1 MPAQSHTRVAVYL
14 DFDNMVIS
22 RYDQLHGREA
32 WRHDNA
38 RDHAAGAA
46 GQSDSS
52 PIAAKLTAAR
62 VDVGAIID
70 YASSFGTVALTRAYA
85 DWSVPANAAYKS
97 QLVTRSVGLTQLF
110 PVSGTKNGADIE
122 LVTDAL
128 MDLVQHEDLTHVVI
142 AAGDS
147 DFIPLARRCKQMGRY
162 VVGIGVSGST
172 SRALINACDEFRQ
185 YDKLPGVPSPTP
197 TAAEATSL
205 SESNNSTQKSGKTST
220 ARGASKKATA
230 AKKAEDGSA
239 KSAGTTSGT
248 SSGTSSGASSGK
260 AAKTAAKT
268 TKATDPKAKAASKPD
283 DNDAQPPSR
292 TTLSA
297 AEQEAVDLLRRAVS
311 LAQDRS
317 DDEWLHGG
325 GLKSQMQRM
334 DPGFKEKELGYKSF
348 TDFVQAHPQVVAT
361 RTDGSG
367 HLLLK
372 LAGH

>member
-1 MPAQSHTRVAVYL
+1 MPTQSDTRVAVYL

-38 RDHAAGAA
+38 RDHAAGA
-46 GQSDSS
+46 GQGDAD
-52 PIAAKLTAAR
+52 PIAAKLAAAR
-62 VDVGAIID
+62 IDVGAIID

-97 QLVTRSVGLTQLF
+97 QLVTRSVALTQLF

-122 LVTDAL
+122 LSINAVV
-128 MDLVQHEDLTHVVI
+128 DLVQHEDLTHVVI

-172 SRALINACDEFRQ
+172 SRALINACDEFRS
-185 YDKLPGVPSPTP
+185 YDNLPGVRQLTP
-197 TAAEATSL
+197 VPVEATSRSETDGTAQKSGRASTRGAAKKKAVAEKAVEDAPAEAT
-205 SESNNSTQKSGKTST
+205 GKTAGASDGKAVKTTASAGGRGAGKAAGST
-220 ARGASKKATA
+220 AKAA
-230 AKKAEDGSA
+230 A
-239 KSAGTTSGT
+239 KSASKEADQPTRTK
-248 SSGTSSGASSGK
+248 SS
-260 AAKTAAKT
+260 
-268 TKATDPKAKAASKPD
+268 
-283 DNDAQPPSR
+283 
-292 TTLSA
+292 SA
-297 AEQEAVDLLRRAVS
+297 ENEAVDLLRRAVS
-311 LAQDRS
+311 LAQDKS

-348 TDFVQAHPQVVAT
+348 TDFVQAHPEVVAT
-361 RTDGSG
+361 RTDGAG

-372 LAGH
+372 LAGQ

>member
-1 MPAQSHTRVAVYL
+1 MPTAPDARVAVYL

-38 RDHAAGAA
+38 RDHAAVVA
-46 GQSDSS
+46 GQNDTD
-52 PIAAKLTAAR
+52 PIAAKLAAAR
-62 VDVGAIID
+62 IDVGAIID

-147 DFIPLARRCKQMGRY
+147 DFIPLARRCKRMGRY

-172 SRALINACDEFRQ
+172 SRALINACDEFSG
-185 YDKLPGVPSPTP
+185 YDNLPGVRPWTSPVVDT
-197 TAAEATSL
+197 AEANGSAGGPQKTVKG
-205 SESNNSTQKSGKTST
+205 STTKAVAKQKDTGTKSAAKAKATDGQQEKLQKPAGKT
-220 ARGASKKATA
+220 
-230 AKKAEDGSA
+230 AKKAA
-239 KSAGTTSGT
+239 Q
-248 SSGTSSGASSGK
+248 
-260 AAKTAAKT
+260 KT
-268 TKATDPKAKAASKPD
+268 TKPASK
-283 DNDAQPPSR
+283 NESKQS
-292 TTLSA
+292 LSS

-311 LAQDRS
+311 LAQDKS

-334 DPGFKEKELGYKSF
+334 DPGFKEKQLGYKSF
-348 TDFVQAHPQVVAT
+348 TDFVHAHPEVVET
-361 RTDGSG
+361 RTDGAG

-372 LAGH
+372 LVGH